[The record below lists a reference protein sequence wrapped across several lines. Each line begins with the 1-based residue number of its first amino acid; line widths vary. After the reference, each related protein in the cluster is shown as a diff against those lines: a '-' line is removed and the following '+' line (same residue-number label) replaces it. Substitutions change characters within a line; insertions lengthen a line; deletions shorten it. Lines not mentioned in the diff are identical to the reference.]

1 MDWNSRFPPFPR
13 PPTPLK
19 KGKITKKR
27 NRKSL
32 PPKKK
37 DTEKKMVKKWEARIP
52 SNSRNPQLLLCKLG
66 SRKTPACKSTRICL
80 ELCLRPQ
87 YPLLGFC
94 FRVVLLLSTLEFVTI
109 FRCFQGFNANQSF
122 SILTF
127 VGVYLGYA
135 NMIDRIL
142 SSGGIFGEVRF
153 GRRKK
158 RCHFFGGFILQ
169 VVLQNLAHLIT
180 FIEG

>member
-1 MDWNSRFPPFPR
+1 MRNKQTYLLTPGTRNCCSASWGQER
-13 PPTPLK
+13 PSMQVNK
-19 KGKITKKR
+19 
-27 NRKSL
+27 N
-32 PPKKK
+32 
-37 DTEKKMVKKWEARIP
+37 
-52 SNSRNPQLLLCKLG
+52 
-66 SRKTPACKSTRICL
+66 
-80 ELCLRPQ
+80 LRPQ

-94 FRVVLLLSTLEFVTI
+94 FRVVLLLSTMEFVTI
-109 FRCFQGFNANQSF
+109 FTCFQGFNANQSF

-142 SSGGIFGEVRF
+142 SSGGISGEVRF
-153 GRRKK
+153 GCRKK
-158 RCHFFGGFILQ
+158 RCPFFGGFILQ